1 MIDKTD
7 NNEVKKEINIYFDET
22 GEDLQKIVD
31 NLLLEIYKN
40 KFYKINCAKEAF
52 GV

>member
-1 MIDKTD
+1 MENIEE
-7 NNEVKKEINIYFDET
+7 NNKINKEINIFFDDT

-31 NLLLEIYKN
+31 NLLLEIYTK
-40 KFYKINCAKEAF
+40 KISKVCNTQIF